1 MKPLLDRRRF
11 LETTTSLIG
20 LPALESLGFRRFAS
34 AAEQPRPKRLVFLGF
49 GWGVTNDSWYPD
61 ATKPGRGYPLPPGL
75 APLERHQADF
85 SIVQGLWHRHT
96 ANGHYGSTFWLTG
109 ANEFGQPG
117 QAFHNTVSADQVA
130 AGRLGAAT
138 RFDSLCLDCGEA
150 AGGSGHGPG
159 LSLSWDSRGKPLGG
173 PRNPVEAFHKLFAR
187 DTTPLEQQQ
196 AKLAERKSVLDDALE
211 NARELGRQLGKADR
225 AKLREYFDGIR
236 DLERKLARDQKW
248 LGVDRPQPQLA
259 EPQPGL
265 SGIEE
270 IRMMYEIL
278 AVALETDSTRV
289 ITYRQ
294 PVSTLVTSLGIKV
307 EAHTMSHYHGHAG
320 EKLEASQRRDLAQS
334 ELLCGLL
341 DRLKATKEPD
351 GSSLFDHT
359 TVVYGSNIRTGH
371 SLDNCPTLI
380 AGGGAVLKLGE
391 NIVVPKGTPLCNAW
405 LTILQSSGVDVPSF
419 GDSTGILEPL
429 VSTSAVNPG

>member
-1 MKPLLDRRRF
+1 MNILPDRRRF
-11 LETTTSLIG
+11 LETTTALIA
-20 LPALESLGFRRFAS
+20 LPALESLGFRRCAAAA
-34 AAEQPRPKRLVFLGF
+34 AAEPRPKRLVFLGF
-49 GWGVTNDSWYPD
+49 GWGVTNESWYPD
-61 ATKPGRGYPLPPGL
+61 VNKPGRDYPMPPGL
-75 APLERHQADF
+75 APLERHKADF

-117 QAFHNTVSADQVA
+117 QAFHNSISVDQVA
-130 AGRLGAAT
+130 ASRSGAAT
-138 RFDSLCLDCGEA
+138 RFDSLALDCGEA

-196 AKLAERKSVLDDALE
+196 ARLAERKSVLDDALE
-211 NARELGRQLGKADR
+211 NARELGRQLGKADQE
-225 AKLREYFDGIR
+225 KLREYFDGIR
-236 DLERKLARDQKW
+236 DLEVKLARDRKW
-248 LGVDRPQPQLA
+248 LGVERPQPRLT

-265 SGIEE
+265 SGMEE

-294 PVSTLVTSLGIKV
+294 PVSTLVASIGVKI

-320 EKLEASQRRDLAQS
+320 EKLEASQRRDVAQS
-334 ELLCGLL
+334 ELLAGLL
-341 DRLKATKEPD
+341 DRLKTTKEPD

-359 TVVYGSNIRTGH
+359 TVVYGSNIRTSH
-371 SLDNCPTLI
+371 SLDNCPTLV
-380 AGGGAVLKLGE
+380 AGRGAGLRLGE
-391 NIVVPKGTPLCNAW
+391 NIIAHKGTPLCNAW
-405 LTILQSSGVDVPSF
+405 LTILQGSGIDVAAF
-419 GDSTGILEPL
+419 GDSTGVVKELL
-429 VSTSAVNPG
+429 

>member
-1 MKPLLDRRRF
+1 MKIPLDRRRF
-11 LETTTSLIG
+11 LETATSLIA
-20 LPALESLGFRRFAS
+20 LPTLDSLGFRRFA
-34 AAEQPRPKRLVFLGF
+34 AAATVEPRPKRLIFLGF

-61 ATKPGRGYPLPPGL
+61 AKKQGRDYPLPPGL
-75 APLERHQADF
+75 APLEKHRSDF
-85 SIVQGLWHRHT
+85 SVVQGLWHRHT

-117 QAFHNTVSADQVA
+117 QSFHNAVSVDQVA

-173 PRNPVEAFHKLFAR
+173 PRNPVEAFHKMFAR
-187 DTTPLEQQQ
+187 DTTPLALQQ
-196 AKLAERKSVLDDALE
+196 ARLAERKSVLDDAIE
-211 NARELGRQLGKADR
+211 NARDLGRQLGKADR
-225 AKLREYFDGIR
+225 EKLREYYDGIR
-236 DLERKLARDQKW
+236 DLERKLARDQTW
-248 LGVDRPQPQLA
+248 LGVERPEPRLV

-265 SGIEE
+265 SGVEE
-270 IRMMYEIL
+270 IEMMYEIL
-278 AVALETDSTRV
+278 TLALETDSTRV

-294 PVSTLVTSLGIKV
+294 PVSTLVASLGIKV

-320 EKLEASQRRDLAQS
+320 EKLEASQRRDVGQS
-334 ELLCGLL
+334 ELLAALF
-341 DRLKATKEPD
+341 DRLKGAKEPD

-380 AGGGAVLKLGE
+380 AGHGAELRLGE
-391 NIVVPKGTPLCNAW
+391 NIIVPKGTPLCNAW
-405 LTILQSSGVDVPSF
+405 LTILRGSGIDVPSF
-419 GDSTGILEPL
+419 GDSTGELKPL
-429 VSTSAVNPG
+429 ISA

>member
-1 MKPLLDRRRF
+1 MSHPLDRRRF
-11 LETTTSLIG
+11 LRTTTSLIA
-20 LPALESLGFRRFAS
+20 LPAFASLGFRRFAA

-61 ATKPGRGYPLPPGL
+61 VGRPGRDYPLPPGL
-75 APLERHQADF
+75 VPLEKHKGDF

-117 QAFHNTVSADQVA
+117 QAFSNTVSVDQVA
-130 AGRLGAAT
+130 ASRLGAAT
-138 RFDSLCLDCGEA
+138 RFDSICLDCGEA

-173 PRNPVEAFHKLFAR
+173 PRNPVEAFHRLFSR
-187 DTTPLEQQQ
+187 DTTPLAEQQTR
-196 AKLAERKSVLDDALE
+196 LAERKSVLDDALE
-211 NARELGRQLGKADR
+211 DARELGRRLGKADR
-225 AKLREYFDGIR
+225 EKLREYFDGIR
-236 DLERKLARDQKW
+236 DLEAKLARDAKW
-248 LGVDRPQPQLA
+248 LGVPRPEPRLA
-259 EPQPGL
+259 APKPDL
-265 SGIEE
+265 SGMEE
-270 IRMMYEIL
+270 IRMMYDIVSL
-278 AVALETDSTRV
+278 ALETDSTRV

-334 ELLCGLL
+334 ELLAGLL
-341 DRLKATKEPD
+341 DRLKAAKEPD
-351 GSSLFDHT
+351 GSSLFHHT

-371 SLDNCPTLI
+371 SLDNCPTLV
-380 AGGGAVLKLGE
+380 AGLGAGLRMGE
-391 NIVVPKGTPLCNAW
+391 QIVVPKGTPLCNAW
-405 LTILQSSGVDVPSF
+405 LTVLRGTGVDAGSF
-419 GDSTGILEPL
+419 GDSTGVIEKLI
-429 VSTSAVNPG
+429 A

>member
-117 QAFHNTVSADQVA
+117 QAFHTTVSADQVA

-225 AKLREYFDGIR
+225 EKLREYFDGIR

>member
-1 MKPLLDRRRF
+1 MKNSLDRRRF
-11 LETTTSLIG
+11 LKTTTALIA
-20 LPALESLGFRRFAS
+20 LPALESLGFRRFT
-34 AAEQPRPKRLVFLGF
+34 AAATAEPRPKRLVFLGF

-61 ATKPGRGYPLPPGL
+61 ARTPGRDYPLPPGL
-75 APLERHQADF
+75 APLEKHKADF

-109 ANEFGQPG
+109 ANEYGQPG
-117 QAFHNTVSADQVA
+117 QAFSNTVSVDQVA
-130 AGRLGAAT
+130 ASRLGAAT
-138 RFDSLCLDCGEA
+138 RFDSISLDCGET

-159 LSLSWDSRGKPLGG
+159 LSLSWDARGKPLGG
-173 PRNPVEAFHKLFAR
+173 PRNPVEAFHKLFAQ

-196 AKLAERKSVLDDALE
+196 ARLAERKSVLDDALE
-211 NARELGRQLGKADR
+211 NARELGRRLGKADR
-225 AKLREYFDGIR
+225 EKLREYYDGIR
-236 DLERKLARDQKW
+236 DLERKLARDQTW
-248 LGVDRPQPQLA
+248 LGVERPEPRLA

-265 SGIEE
+265 SGVEE
-270 IRMMYEIL
+270 IKMMYEIL
-278 AVALETDSTRV
+278 TVALETDSTRV
-289 ITYRQ
+289 LTYRQ
-294 PVSTLVTSLGIKV
+294 PVSTLVASIGIKV

-334 ELLCGLL
+334 ELLAALF

-380 AGGGAVLKLGE
+380 AGRGAELKLGE
-391 NIVVPKGTPLCNAW
+391 NVIVPKGTPLCNAW
-405 LTILQSSGVDVPSF
+405 LTILRGSGIDVTSF
-419 GDSTGILEPL
+419 GDSTGVLEPL
-429 VSTSAVNPG
+429 VSA

>member
-1 MKPLLDRRRF
+1 MQPAFDRRRF
-11 LETTTSLIG
+11 LETTTSLIA
-20 LPALESLGFRRFAS
+20 LPALESLAFRRFAA

-49 GWGVTNDSWYPD
+49 GWGVTNDSWFPD
-61 ATKPGRGYPLPPGL
+61 ATKTGRDFSLSPGL
-75 APLERHQADF
+75 MPLEKHKADF
-85 SIVQGLWHRHT
+85 SVVQGLWHRHT

-117 QAFHNTVSADQVA
+117 QAFANTVSVDQVA
-130 AGRLGAAT
+130 ASRLGTAT

-173 PRNPVEAFHKLFAR
+173 PRNPVEAFHRLFSR
-187 DTTPLEQQQ
+187 DTTPLEAQQ
-196 AKLAERKSVLDDALE
+196 ARLAERKSVLDDALE
-211 NARELGRQLGKADR
+211 NARELGRRLGKADR
-225 AKLREYFDGIR
+225 EKLREYFDGIR
-236 DLERKLARDQKW
+236 DLEAKLTRDAKW
-248 LGVDRPQPQLA
+248 LGVKRPQPRLA
-259 EPQPGL
+259 EPRPDL
-265 SGIEE
+265 SGLEE

-278 AVALETDSTRV
+278 AMALETDSTRV

-294 PVSTLVTSLGIKV
+294 PVSTLVSSLGIKV

-334 ELLCGLL
+334 ELLAGLF
-341 DRLKATKEPD
+341 DRLKGTKEPD

-371 SLDNCPTLI
+371 SLDNCPTLV
-380 AGGGAVLKLGE
+380 AGRGAGLRLGE

-405 LTILQSSGVDVPSF
+405 LTLLRGSGVDVASF
-419 GDSTGILEPL
+419 GDASGTLDSL
-429 VSTSAVNPG
+429 VA

>member
-1 MKPLLDRRRF
+1 MNPPLDRRRF
-11 LETTTSLIG
+11 LETATSLIA
-20 LPALESLGFRRFAS
+20 LPALESLGFRRFAA

-61 ATKPGRGYPLPPGL
+61 TKKPGRDYQLPPGL
-75 APLERHQADF
+75 APLEKHKADF

-117 QAFHNTVSADQVA
+117 QTFHNGISVDQVA
-130 AGRLGAAT
+130 ASRSGAAT
-138 RFDSLCLDCGEA
+138 RFDSLCLDCGDA

-159 LSLSWDSRGKPLGG
+159 LSLSWDARGKPLGG

-196 AKLAERKSVLDDALE
+196 ARLAERKSVLDDALE

-225 AKLREYFDGIR
+225 EKLREYYDGIR
-236 DLERKLARDQKW
+236 DLESKLARDEKW
-248 LGVDRPQPQLA
+248 LGVERPQPKLA
-259 EPQPGL
+259 EPKPGL
-265 SGIEE
+265 SGLEE
-270 IRMMYEIL
+270 IKMMYEIL

-320 EKLEASQRRDLAQS
+320 EKLEASERRDLAQS
-334 ELLCGLL
+334 ELLARLF
-341 DRLKATKEPD
+341 DRLKTTQEPD

-371 SLDNCPTLI
+371 SLDNCPTLV
-380 AGGGAVLKLGE
+380 AGRGAGLKLGE

-405 LTILQSSGVDVPSF
+405 LTILRRSGVDVASF
-419 GDSTGILEPL
+419 GDSTGIVGEL
-429 VSTSAVNPG
+429 S

>member
-1 MKPLLDRRRF
+1 MMPPLDRRRF
-11 LETTTSLIG
+11 LETATSLIA
-20 LPALESLGFRRFAS
+20 LPALESLGFRRFAA

-61 ATKPGRGYPLPPGL
+61 ANKPGRDFSLPPGL
-75 APLERHQADF
+75 APLEKHKADF

-117 QAFHNTVSADQVA
+117 QAFHNAISVDQVA
-130 AGRLGAAT
+130 ASRMGTAT
-138 RFDSLCLDCGEA
+138 RFDSLCLDCGDA

-159 LSLSWDSRGKPLGG
+159 LSLSWDARGKPLGG

-196 AKLAERKSVLDDALE
+196 ARLAERKSVLDDALE

-225 AKLREYFDGIR
+225 EKLREYFDGIR
-236 DLERKLARDQKW
+236 DLEAKLARDEKW
-248 LGVDRPQPQLA
+248 LGVERPNPELA
-259 EPQPGL
+259 EPKPGL
-265 SGIEE
+265 SGQEE
-270 IRMMYEIL
+270 IKMMYEIL
-278 AVALETDSTRV
+278 AVALETDNTRV

-294 PVSTLVTSLGIKV
+294 PVSTLVASIGVKI

-334 ELLCGLL
+334 ELLAGLF
-341 DRLKATKEPD
+341 DRLKAAKETD

-371 SLDNCPTLI
+371 SLDNCPTLV
-380 AGGGAVLKLGE
+380 AGRGAGLKLGE

-405 LTILQSSGVDVPSF
+405 LTILQGTGVDVAAF
-419 GDSTGILEPL
+419 GDSTGVVKEL
-429 VSTSAVNPG
+429 A